1 MTAEDQRLRLAYLVA
16 DRRKALGMSKEAAAR
31 VAEISRITWRKVE
44 NGESVR
50 DITYAAVDRALNWTS
65 GSAEAALDG
74 GTPRVQSDVVEA
86 DVILTDHE
94 AGSVRLVG
102 RLLEAIRAEYGEA
115 VYSAAQAELERSQ
128 GEGGSQQNRQ
138 SAT

>member
-1 MTAEDQRLRLAYLVA
+1 MTAEDPRLRLAYLVA

-50 DITYAAVDRALNWTS
+50 DVTYASVDRALGWVS
-65 GSAEAALDG
+65 GGAESVLSG
-74 GTPRVQSDVVEA
+74 GTPRVRSDIPEVDVV
-86 DVILTDHE
+86 LTDHE
-94 AGSVRLVG
+94 AGSVRLAA
-102 RLLEAIRAEYGEA
+102 RMLEAIRAEYGEA
-115 VYSAAQAELERSQ
+115 VYLAALGEVERSQ

-138 SAT
+138 SGT